1 MLMVGFPAST
11 AGRNNLEK
19 LVKRIAI
26 SLKTL
31 AALQLIAGF
40 AAGLALTLMV
50 RREIFE
56 AVGEEIMMDGNI
68 IRIEAIMCM
77 FLVMVTGAFGIAG
90 LRWGWILSFITA
102 SVVLVMALLMG
113 PGTVAVTRWSFLGLM
128 GFSLVNW
135 AEAVVYYF
143 HDLYT

>member
-68 IRIEAIMCM
+68 IRIEAI
-77 FLVMVTGAFGIAG
+77 TGAFGIAG